1 MKGRSKR
8 LLALLLAAGMLA
20 TQIPASPLL
29 VQAETNSD
37 VDAGSEEMSDLTVE
51 DQQSETEELQNDETE
66 SETEELQNDETESET
81 EEAEPA
87 SEDSET
93 AELSD
98 TGSISDSTIVA
109 TTDTLYADQHD
120 DQCLDRSENE
130 ELFDL
135 IAQQLNKTGETIN
148 ITYGEVKG
156 MTSFVIP
163 EDSSVEYL
171 YGISKILPNLT
182 DLTVNCHVI
191 YDWHAMQSR
200 LTSLIVRQ
208 PNVSFSA
215 SDLSSETAT
224 SLRSLTIEASDVSID
239 RTDMSGLN
247 SLQLRGF
254 VERSWEA
261 AVSGMTQLENLKI
274 SYNIEDSSWNTI
286 TQLSNL
292 KTLDLSDNDR
302 LTTLPAEVNNLTKL
316 ESLNVSRCGLKSISD
331 ITGMSSLKTLSMA
344 ENTELLKPE
353 VLKKIPKL
361 FAEDTEWVEANFGEV
376 NEVVTTGDQVSQ
388 YYIPDQN
395 LYAYLLKNADRD
407 GDNVLSVK
415 EALQCS
421 SLYGTIGEVT
431 DFTGLASV
439 FRNLERVNFES
450 EFQDKAVEKN
460 CYEELSKLEN
470 LRDLTVYGID
480 QESFDLIC
488 NGKSKLTRLDYR
500 YGTGDDDKVLSVSS
514 IANQTELTDLSI
526 FPKIKDVEALNK
538 LTKLKTLS
546 IMEIDNASYASI
558 KTVLAKVEE
567 LEIFDVTQECLD
579 VLSDLDQLTRLK
591 VWDYTNSDS
600 MKKADFSKLKN
611 LTQLEFSAEVEQVIL
626 PEAGILEDL
635 SIQKL
640 NYQSSDKIH
649 VKNLDKQSNLR
660 FLYLCCTDVK
670 NLDEISKLSEL
681 VSLSISYADLTDTK
695 GIGKLTKLGYLGFE
709 RTKLTTIS
717 NEIENLTGLSQL
729 SVRDNNNLTSIPDC
743 LGNFTNL
750 DRIAITDNKKLTN
763 IGNSISKLT
772 KVYEL
777 YLYNNALTS
786 LPDLHGLCTEDGLV
800 LSTLS

>member
-51 DQQSETEELQNDETE
+51 DQQ

-567 LEIFDVTQECLD
+567 LEIFDVTQECLH